1 MRVLK
6 SLSRIIFLAPVF
18 GLMSCVETGLPTVSE
33 TPKAATSSLI
43 VSSPDEQEFADFAAT
58 GAECGIDER
67 EVATM
72 VYLPTRGSLGPGAL
86 GCTSLR
92 PPARVKDTELHEELW
107 EMSKALIPDRDER
120 RIKRV
125 ILAQDRR
132 SDTLAFVASLDD
144 DGRTWE
150 YGLNLD
156 AVNLNNS
163 RAYEELLS
171 TIIHEYAH
179 ILSLND
185 TQVSYD
191 PAQQAAYTD
200 ISVSDEEYEALT
212 IRAEQRCDSKGGI
225 YDGDA
230 CYQPGSHIFEFYM
243 SFWDGY
249 GEDVFAPAARG
260 SIYDRNK
267 SDFVNDYAG
276 TSPSEDFAETFAAW
290 VMPELEAFEITD
302 AVRAKFNFFNSRPS
316 LVNIRNS
323 MLTGL
328 VSLRG

>member
-1 MRVLK
+1 M
-6 SLSRIIFLAPVF
+6 
-18 GLMSCVETGLPTVSE
+18 
-33 TPKAATSSLI
+33 
-43 VSSPDEQEFADFAAT
+43 
-58 GAECGIDER
+58 
-67 EVATM
+67 
-72 VYLPTRGSLGPGAL
+72 
-86 GCTSLR
+86 
-92 PPARVKDTELHEELW
+92 
-107 EMSKALIPDRDER
+107 
-120 RIKRV
+120 
-125 ILAQDRR
+125 
-132 SDTLAFVASLDD
+132 
-144 DGRTWE
+144 
-150 YGLNLD
+150 
-156 AVNLNNS
+156 
-163 RAYEELLS
+163 
-171 TIIHEYAH
+171 
-179 ILSLND
+179 
-185 TQVSYD
+185 SYD

-200 ISVSDEEYEALT
+200 ISISDEEYEALT

-230 CYQPGSHIFEFYM
+230 CYQPGSYIFEFYM

-302 AVRAKFNFFNSRPS
+302 EVRAKFNFFNSRPS